1 MIVKDKNYR
10 RAVRTANPQGK
21 TKEPEKKKGFFAQF
35 ESLRN
40 VPRFFRMIWAVS
52 PKLTLWNVL
61 LRLSQA
67 AVPLTMLYVGK
78 EIVDG
83 VLTQISNPVPAEYL
97 LPISLWNWVLLELGL
112 AILSSLLNRAITLTD
127 SLLGDLV
134 NNDSSVRIIR
144 HAATLDLYQFEDA
157 NFYDKLERARTQT
170 SGRTA
175 LMSMVLSQAQDLITV
190 AFLAAGLIA
199 FNPWLLIILVIAV
212 IPSFIGESK
221 FNQESYSLSRSWTP
235 ERREIDYLRYIGA
248 SNETAKEIK
257 IFGLEGFIANR
268 FKTIS
273 DRYFI
278 VNQKLALKRAAWGA
292 LFSALGTMS
301 YYAAYV
307 FVIGQTIVGQITVG
321 TLTFLAGAF
330 SRLQG
335 LLQGIVSRFS
345 RIAETS
351 MYLQDFFDFL
361 ELKPLADNHA
371 GGLSIPRPIK
381 QGFVFEN
388 VGFKYPET
396 DVWALRNLSFTLNP
410 GEKLALVGEN
420 GAGKTTL
427 VKLLAHLYEPSEG
440 RILLDGVDLCK
451 YDPEDLRR
459 EIGVIFQ
466 DYVRFMFTAGENIA
480 IGNISEAENQPRIQD
495 SAHKSLAEDVIEPLP
510 KKYAQMLGKRFA
522 GGVDL
527 SGGQWQKVAL
537 ARAYMREAQLIILDE
552 PTASL
557 DARAE
562 HEVFVRFAELMKGK
576 AAVLISHRF
585 STVRMADRI
594 LFLEHGQLL
603 ELGTHEELLAK
614 GGKYA
619 ELFQL
624 QAKGYV

>member
-1 MIVKDKNYR
+1 MTETKD
-10 RAVRTANPQGK
+10 
-21 TKEPEKKKGFFAQF
+21 KKGFFAQF

-40 VPRFFRMIWAVS
+40 VPRFFGMIWAVS
-52 PKLTLWNVL
+52 PKLTLWNIL
-61 LRLSQA
+61 LRLVQA
-67 AVPLTMLYVGK
+67 AMPLAMLYIGK

-83 VLTQISNPVPAEYL
+83 VLEQINSPMPVKWL
-97 LPISLWNWVLLELGL
+97 LPPALWTWVLLELGL
-112 AILSSLLNRAITLTD
+112 AVLSSLLNRAITLTD

-170 SGRTA
+170 TGRTA

-190 AFLAAGLIA
+190 AFLAAGLVA
-199 FNPWLLIILVIAV
+199 FNPWLLVILVLAV
-212 IPSFIGESK
+212 IPSFVGESK

-257 IFGLEGFIANR
+257 IFGLEDFIATR

-273 DRYFI
+273 DRYFL
-278 VNQKLALKRAAWGA
+278 VNQKLALRRAGWGA
-292 LFSALGTMS
+292 FFSALGTVS

-307 FVIGQTIVGQITVG
+307 FVIGQTVVGQITVG

-351 MYLQDFFDFL
+351 LYLQDFFDFL
-361 ELKPLADNHA
+361 ELKPLADNHV
-371 GGLSIPRPIK
+371 GGLPIPRPIK

-388 VGFKYPET
+388 VGFRYPET
-396 DVWALRNLSFTLNP
+396 DVWALRHLNFTLNP

-440 RILLDGVDLCK
+440 RILLDGVDLCD

-459 EIGVIFQ
+459 EIGIIFQ

-480 IGNISEAENQPRIQD
+480 IGNITQKEDQPRILD
-495 SAHKSLAEDVIEPLP
+495 SAHKSLADTVIEPLP
-510 KKYAQMLGKRFA
+510 KKYGQMLGKRFA

-594 LFLEHGQLL
+594 LFLEHGELL

-619 ELFQL
+619 ELFRL

>member
-1 MIVKDKNYR
+1 MAQSKD
-10 RAVRTANPQGK
+10 
-21 TKEPEKKKGFFAQF
+21 KKGFFAQF
-35 ESLRN
+35 GSLRN
-40 VPRFFRMIWAVS
+40 VPRFFRMIWEVS
-52 PKLTLWNVL
+52 PRLTIWNIA
-61 LRLSQA
+61 LRLLQA
-67 AVPLTMLYVGK
+67 AVPLAMLYVGK
-78 EIVDG
+78 EIVDE
-83 VLTQISNPVPAEYL
+83 VLAAI
-97 LPISLWNWVLLELGL
+97 PIHHSSFIIYHSPIWYWVLAELAL
-112 AILSSLLNRAITLTD
+112 AILSSLLGRAITLTD

-170 SGRTA
+170 AGRTA
-175 LMSMVLSQAQDLITV
+175 LMSMVLSQGQDLITV
-190 AFLAAGLIA
+190 AFLAAGLVA
-199 FNPWLLIILVIAV
+199 FNPWLLLILVVAV
-212 IPSFIGESK
+212 IPSFVGESK

-257 IFGLEGFIANR
+257 IFGLEDFIAGR

-273 DRYFI
+273 DKYFLA
-278 VNQKLALKRAAWGA
+278 NQRLALKRAAWGA
-292 LFSALGTMS
+292 LFSALGTVS

-307 FVIGQTIVGQITVG
+307 FVIIQTVAGQITVG

-351 MYLQDFFDFL
+351 LYLQDLFDFL
-361 ELKPLADNHA
+361 ELRPLSASHTD
-371 GGLSIPRPIK
+371 GRLVPRPMRE
-381 QGFVFEN
+381 GFVFEN

-396 DVWALRNLSFTLNP
+396 DIWTLRHLSFTLRP

-440 RILLDGVDLCK
+440 RILLDGIDLCE

-459 EIGVIFQ
+459 EIGIIFQ

-480 IGNISEAENQPRIQD
+480 VGNITEQQNQPRVED
-495 SAHKSLAEDVIEPLP
+495 SAHKSLADTVIEPLP
-510 KKYAQMLGKRFA
+510 KGYAQMLGKRFA

-537 ARAYMREAQLIILDE
+537 ARAYMRDAQLIILDE
-552 PTASL
+552 PTAAL

-603 ELGTHEELLAK
+603 ELGSHEELVAK

-619 ELFQL
+619 ELFRL